1 MIARPQHR
9 SARNALVLLVV
20 LLASPTRHALEA
32 SMTTQMLVQ
41 IPLLITVGVL
51 LSGTVPARFNAE
63 IGGWDHRGITG
74 LVLATL
80 VGAFWMLPRSL
91 DAAVTDPR
99 FDIAKY
105 LSAPLLIGLPFAL
118 SWQRM
123 GFIVRGVFLLELIAT
138 FFRLGWLY
146 LIWPDRLCNNFLLDD
161 QQRLGRYM
169 LLIGVLL
176 FFWIAAKLLW
186 GRLDSFAEALPPAL
200 SPDTGGRPFYGIPDV

>member
-1 MIARPQHR
+1 MIARLQLH
-9 SARNALVLLVV
+9 SARGALVLLVV
-20 LLASPTRHALEA
+20 LLAPPIRHALEA

-51 LSGTVPARFNAE
+51 LSRAVPARVDAA
-63 IGGWDHRGITG
+63 IAAWDYRGITG

-91 DAAVTDPR
+91 DAAVSDPR

-105 LSAPLLIGLPFAL
+105 LSTVLLIGLPFAL
-118 SWQRM
+118 SSRRM

-169 LLIGVLL
+169 LLIGALL
-176 FFWIAAKLLW
+176 FIWIAIKLLW
-186 GRLDSFAEALPPAL
+186 GRLDSFAEASSPAL
-200 SPDTGGRPFYGIPDV
+200 YQDTGARHL